1 MNASAL
7 VAGALACA
15 VAGGASATTYVFDS
29 TSVAQNP
36 SAGFIERITTT
47 YTPSNNAFT
56 WSVTF
61 ADQLT
66 TGYTLAVSPGPNPKN
81 NPGQLAL
88 IYFDAS
94 DTSDVAVSAY
104 GYNGLN
110 ALNSFVDG
118 NGAVAG
124 VQAPDFIV
132 GTEDAAPDSWLID
145 ASVTDAGGK
154 RTLSLTIDADVIQSH
169 VPLYPDPAGDPW
181 TGVAFGEKIG
191 YWFHTFRGLNAGYDA
206 NGRLTNWGFSAHGW
220 SDVANLN
227 AITVVP
233 LPPAAWAGLVGL
245 AGAAVLRRRVG

>member
-132 GTEDAAPDSWLID
+132 GT
-145 ASVTDAGGK
+145 
-154 RTLSLTIDADVIQSH
+154 
-169 VPLYPDPAGDPW
+169 
-181 TGVAFGEKIG
+181 
-191 YWFHTFRGLNAGYDA
+191 
-206 NGRLTNWGFSAHGW
+206 
-220 SDVANLN
+220 
-227 AITVVP
+227 
-233 LPPAAWAGLVGL
+233 
-245 AGAAVLRRRVG
+245 